1 MEAFAPSSASAFGF
15 DVVSFRAPDVSASSR
30 RFASRRAYADA
41 RRARRSLR
49 RASSRHGAG
58 KRPQSRVVRPENRA
72 RRRRRRLRGETRRL
86 ADSQTRRLAEP
97 EPPGTLEPS
106 TDSES
111 RAVPRER
118 VERGAPL
125 RRRRQRRE
133 RRRHR
138 ARARG
143 WKTKRRTL
151 AIPERVCSYRGR
163 RRAFARERAR
173 RRRDEFLLRRRR
185 RARAAGKET
194 RGGAKMRVVRAA
206 DRAREPRVMKAP
218 HAGRMSP
225 KSQPSVRAFEEDED
239 VAAANH
245 ASASSFASEGDA
257 SSSRRTSRVSEGFG
271 VGFESF
277 ESSHSGVKMSPARRS
292 ASHAGSRNPP
302 SPRGGTVRRTS
313 NASSFARRSGGILD
327 RASAPKSEPSDA
339 GNASKSERS
348 DAGNASKSEP
358 SDAGSNPRRS
368 DRDETVPSASAPR
381 ARRRVHLDV
390 GCIRGKRGGG
400 DGVVG
405 GGESIVS
412 APESGRRLENRR
424 GGETE
429 PRARALGASRG
440 GGIVTR
446 GYRERG
452 YRHARGVRR
461 GESSERDREALEVLR
476 GSGRAAVRD
485 VVSRLSTRPREGEE

>member
-1 MEAFAPSSASAFGF
+1 
-15 DVVSFRAPDVSASSR
+15 
-30 RFASRRAYADA
+30 
-41 RRARRSLR
+41 
-49 RASSRHGAG
+49 
-58 KRPQSRVVRPENRA
+58 
-72 RRRRRRLRGETRRL
+72 
-86 ADSQTRRLAEP
+86 
-97 EPPGTLEPS
+97 
-106 TDSES
+106 
-111 RAVPRER
+111 
-118 VERGAPL
+118 
-125 RRRRQRRE
+125 
-133 RRRHR
+133 
-138 ARARG
+138 
-143 WKTKRRTL
+143 
-151 AIPERVCSYRGR
+151 
-163 RRAFARERAR
+163 
-173 RRRDEFLLRRRR
+173 
-185 RARAAGKET
+185 
-194 RGGAKMRVVRAA
+194 
-206 DRAREPRVMKAP
+206 
-218 HAGRMSP
+218 MSP

-245 ASASSFASEGDA
+245 ASASPFASEGDA

-313 NASSFARRSGGILD
+313 NASSFAR
-327 RASAPKSEPSDA
+327 
-339 GNASKSERS
+339 
-348 DAGNASKSEP
+348 
-358 SDAGSNPRRS
+358 
-368 DRDETVPSASAPR
+368 VPAEFSIAR
-381 ARRRVHLDV
+381 ARRRANRPTRETRRRANRPTRDRTRD
-390 GCIRGKRGGG
+390 GPIETRPFRARARPRAAARPSRRRMYSRKRGGG

-412 APESGRRLENRR
+412 APETGRRLENRR

-446 GYRERG
+446 G
-452 YRHARGVRR
+452 GVRR